1 MAELLIGN
9 VKGPKGDPGP
19 QGPQGEQG
27 PTGATGATGPQGPQ
41 GETGP
46 QGPAGP
52 QGPQGPQGEP
62 GSITDASTAEIT
74 FTEAVSVAN
83 IASGSTLAVLFGQI
97 LKNQNDFLDADTIQA
112 AEDAGILSV
121 GGLTLLNSILQLC
134 LENVILE
141 EYDNDIWHV
150 KKYVNGDIEIC
161 GTYIAQQQYPI
172 TTPYG
177 QIYRYGSDFGISLPE
192 QLINP
197 QDSQAYVSIMSN
209 GTDFAGK
216 VRLENL
222 EQYSN
227 VKFVWLN
234 PTSYTAS
241 LGARIQF
248 FVKGKW
254 K

>member
-9 VKGPKGDPGP
+9 VKGPKGDTGP

-62 GSITDASTAEIT
+62 GSIADASTAEIT
-74 FTEAVSVAN
+74 FTEATSVAN
-83 IASGSTLAVLFGQI
+83 IVSGSTLAVLFGQI

-112 AEDAGILSV
+112 AENAGILSG

-161 GTYIAQQQYPI
+161 GTYITQKQYSI

-177 QIYRYGSDFGISLPE
+177 QIYRYESDFGISLPE

-227 VKFVWLN
+227 VKFAWLN
-234 PTSYTAS
+234 PTSYTATVGS
-241 LGARIQF
+241 RIQYI
-248 FVKGKW
+248 VKGKW

>member
-41 GETGP
+41 GET
-46 QGPAGP
+46 GP

-112 AEDAGILSV
+112 AENAGIL
-121 GGLTLLNSILQLC
+121 
-134 LENVILE
+134 
-141 EYDNDIWHV
+141 
-150 KKYVNGDIEIC
+150 
-161 GTYIAQQQYPI
+161 
-172 TTPYG
+172 
-177 QIYRYGSDFGISLPE
+177 
-192 QLINP
+192 
-197 QDSQAYVSIMSN
+197 
-209 GTDFAGK
+209 
-216 VRLENL
+216 
-222 EQYSN
+222 
-227 VKFVWLN
+227 
-234 PTSYTAS
+234 
-241 LGARIQF
+241 
-248 FVKGKW
+248 
-254 K
+254 

>member
-62 GSITDASTAEIT
+62 GSIADASTAEIT

-112 AEDAGILSV
+112 AENAGIIG
-121 GGLTLLNSILQLC
+121 GGLTLLNEILQLC
-134 LENVILE
+134 LADAATE
-141 EYDNDIWHV
+141 EYDDGIWHV
-150 KKYVNGDIEIC
+150 KKYANGETEIR
-161 GTYIAQQQYPI
+161 GTYITEKEYAI
-172 TTPYG
+172 TTA
-177 QIYRYGSDFGISLPE
+177 YGSLFMFSPFSISLPI
-192 QLINP
+192 QLV
-197 QDSQAYVSIMSN
+197 DVTKSQASVSISGDGGDIAGQVRLTNNEQYTNISFAWMN
-209 GTDFAGK
+209 ATAYTAKAGK
-216 VRLENL
+216 
-222 EQYSN
+222 
-227 VKFVWLN
+227 
-234 PTSYTAS
+234 
-241 LGARIQF
+241 RIQYIA
-248 FVKGKW
+248 KGRW

>member
-1 MAELLIGN
+1 MFVG
-9 VKGPKGDPGP
+9 G
-19 QGPQGEQG
+19 
-27 PTGATGATGPQGPQ
+27 
-41 GETGP
+41 
-46 QGPAGP
+46 
-52 QGPQGPQGEP
+52 
-62 GSITDASTAEIT
+62 
-74 FTEAVSVAN
+74 
-83 IASGSTLAVLFGQI
+83 
-97 LKNQNDFLDADTIQA
+97 
-112 AEDAGILSV
+112 

-234 PTSYTAS
+234 PTSYTAG

-248 FVKGKW
+248 FVKGNGNKDTSPARRGGKGKRMIEKLNQILRGLIERVKDSGW
-254 K
+254 EDLTLSTYNTIWTVNRAARARKIGNLVQLQFIDIRRQER